1 MGKVIIGNG
10 NEPTETL
17 KSPAMVLG
25 QKPKR
30 NYIMAKAIQL
40 DLSKISVNTVDS
52 DRRVITSE
60 SVQRPV
66 RDILATVNAGA
77 RQAAWNSLVSN
88 VIGMR
93 GETVEA
99 KGASWA
105 VNDDEI
111 ARSLRVNYNIMMAQ
125 GTKMDKAG
133 SRKFLT
139 DILAQLEADAPV
151 FKDDSDESD
160 NT

>member
-1 MGKVIIGNG
+1 
-10 NEPTETL
+10 
-17 KSPAMVLG
+17 
-25 QKPKR
+25 
-30 NYIMAKAIQL
+30 MAKAIKL
-40 DLSKISVNTVDS
+40 DLSKIAVNTVDS
-52 DRRVITSE
+52 ERRVITSE

-66 RDILATVNAGA
+66 RDILATVNASA
-77 RQAAWNSLVSN
+77 RQSAWNALVAD
-88 VIGMR
+88 VISMR

-111 ARSLRVNYNIMMAQ
+111 ARSLRVNYNIMQAQ

-133 SRKFLT
+133 SRKFLS
-139 DILAQLEADAPV
+139 DILTQLEMPEPV

-160 NT
+160 NS

>member
-1 MGKVIIGNG
+1 
-10 NEPTETL
+10 
-17 KSPAMVLG
+17 
-25 QKPKR
+25 
-30 NYIMAKAIQL
+30 MAKAIQL
-40 DLSKISVNTVDS
+40 DLSKIAVNTVDS

-66 RDILATVNAGA
+66 RDILAIVNAAA
-77 RQAAWNSLVSN
+77 RQSAWNALVAN
-88 VIGMR
+88 VVGMR

-111 ARSLRVNYNIMMAQ
+111 ARSLRVNFNIMQAQ

-139 DILAQLEADAPV
+139 DILEQLEMDEPI

-160 NT
+160 NA

>member
-1 MGKVIIGNG
+1 
-10 NEPTETL
+10 
-17 KSPAMVLG
+17 
-25 QKPKR
+25 
-30 NYIMAKAIQL
+30 MAKAIKAINL
-40 DLSKISVNTVDS
+40 DLSKIAVNTVDS

-66 RDILATVNAGA
+66 RDILATINSDA
-77 RQAAWNSLVSN
+77 RQAAWNALVSN

-111 ARSLRVNYNIMMAQ
+111 ARSLRVNYNIMVAQ
-125 GTKMDKAG
+125 GTKMDMAG

-139 DILAQLEADAPV
+139 DILAQLEQDAPV
-151 FKDDSDESD
+151 FKDDSDDGD

>member
-1 MGKVIIGNG
+1 
-10 NEPTETL
+10 
-17 KSPAMVLG
+17 
-25 QKPKR
+25 
-30 NYIMAKAIQL
+30 MAKAIKL
-40 DLSKISVNTVDS
+40 DLSKIAVNTVDS
-52 DRRVITSE
+52 ERRVITSE

-66 RDILATVNAGA
+66 RDILATVNASA
-77 RQAAWNSLVSN
+77 RQSAWNALVAD
-88 VIGMR
+88 VISMR

-111 ARSLRVNYNIMMAQ
+111 ARSLRVNYNIMQAQ

-133 SRKFLT
+133 SRKFLS
-139 DILAQLEADAPV
+139 DILAQLEMPEPV
-151 FKDDSDESD
+151 FKDNSDEAD

>member
-1 MGKVIIGNG
+1 
-10 NEPTETL
+10 
-17 KSPAMVLG
+17 
-25 QKPKR
+25 
-30 NYIMAKAIQL
+30 MAKTAIKL
-40 DLSKISVNTVDS
+40 DLSKIAVNTVDS

-77 RQAAWNSLVSN
+77 RQAAWNALVAD

-111 ARSLRVNYNIMMAQ
+111 ARSLRVNFNIMQAQ
-125 GTKMDKAG
+125 GTKMDKVG

-139 DILAQLEADAPV
+139 DIMAQLDMNAPV
-151 FKDDSDESD
+151 FRDDSDEGD
-160 NT
+160 NS

>member
-1 MGKVIIGNG
+1 
-10 NEPTETL
+10 
-17 KSPAMVLG
+17 
-25 QKPKR
+25 
-30 NYIMAKAIQL
+30 MAKAIKAINL
-40 DLSKISVNTVDS
+40 DLSKIAVNTVDS

-66 RDILATVNAGA
+66 RDILATVNADA
-77 RQAAWNSLVSN
+77 RQAAWNALVSN

-111 ARSLRVNYNIMMAQ
+111 ARSLRVNYNIMQAQ
-125 GTKMDKAG
+125 GIKIYKFW
-133 SRKFLT
+133 SCKFLT
-139 DILAQLEADAPV
+139 DILAQLEQDAPV
-151 FKDDSDESD
+151 FKDDSDDGD

>member
-1 MGKVIIGNG
+1 
-10 NEPTETL
+10 
-17 KSPAMVLG
+17 
-25 QKPKR
+25 
-30 NYIMAKAIQL
+30 MANAIKL

-66 RDILATVNAGA
+66 RDILATINTGA
-77 RQAAWNSLVSN
+77 RQAAWNALVSN

-99 KGASWA
+99 KGASWS

-139 DILAQLEADAPV
+139 DILAQLEQDAPV
-151 FKDDSDESD
+151 FKDDSDDGD
-160 NT
+160 NN

>member
-1 MGKVIIGNG
+1 
-10 NEPTETL
+10 
-17 KSPAMVLG
+17 
-25 QKPKR
+25 
-30 NYIMAKAIQL
+30 MAKTAIKL
-40 DLSKISVNTVDS
+40 DLSKIAVNTVDS
-52 DRRVITSE
+52 ERRVITSE

-66 RDILATVNAGA
+66 RDILAQVNGDA
-77 RQAAWNSLVSN
+77 RQAAWNALVAT

-93 GETVEA
+93 GEKVEA
-99 KGASWA
+99 KGATWA

-111 ARSLRVNYNIMMAQ
+111 ARSLRVNYNIMQAQ

-139 DILAQLEADAPV
+139 DILAQLEQDAPV

-160 NT
+160 NS

>member
-1 MGKVIIGNG
+1 M
-10 NEPTETL
+10 P
-17 KSPAMVLG
+17 
-25 QKPKR
+25 
-30 NYIMAKAIQL
+30 KAIKL
-40 DLSKISVNTVDS
+40 DLSKIAVNTVDS

-66 RDILATVNAGA
+66 RDILATVNTYA
-77 RQAAWNSLVSN
+77 RQVAWNALVSN

-111 ARSLRVNYNIMMAQ
+111 ARSRHGAKQSGLGSLQHRRGCARRCQ
-125 GTKMDKAG
+125 PAG
-133 SRKFLT
+133 HW
-139 DILAQLEADAPV
+139 Q
-151 FKDDSDESD
+151 
-160 NT
+160 

>member
-1 MGKVIIGNG
+1 
-10 NEPTETL
+10 
-17 KSPAMVLG
+17 
-25 QKPKR
+25 
-30 NYIMAKAIQL
+30 MAKAIKAINL
-40 DLSKISVNTVDS
+40 DLSKIAVNTVDS

-66 RDILATVNAGA
+66 RDILATVNTYA
-77 RQAAWNSLVSN
+77 RQAAWNALVGN

-93 GETVEA
+93 GETVDA

-111 ARSLRVNYNIMMAQ
+111 ARSLRVNFNIMQAQ

-139 DILAQLEADAPV
+139 DILAQLEMPEPV

-160 NT
+160 NS

>member
-1 MGKVIIGNG
+1 
-10 NEPTETL
+10 
-17 KSPAMVLG
+17 
-25 QKPKR
+25 
-30 NYIMAKAIQL
+30 MAKAIKL
-40 DLSKISVNTVDS
+40 DLSKIAVNTVDS

-66 RDILATVNAGA
+66 RDILATINADA
-77 RQAAWNSLVSN
+77 RQAAWNALVAN

-105 VNDDEI
+105 VNDDEL

-133 SRKFLT
+133 SRKFLA
-139 DILAQLEADAPV
+139 DILEQLEMPEPV

-160 NT
+160 NN

>member
-1 MGKVIIGNG
+1 MLHNSVPI
-10 NEPTETL
+10 
-17 KSPAMVLG
+17 
-25 QKPKR
+25 R
-30 NYIMAKAIQL
+30 N
-40 DLSKISVNTVDS
+40 
-52 DRRVITSE
+52 
-60 SVQRPV
+60 
-66 RDILATVNAGA
+66 
-77 RQAAWNSLVSN
+77 
-88 VIGMR
+88 GMR

-111 ARSLRVNYNIMMAQ
+111 ARSLRVNYNIMQAQ

-139 DILAQLEADAPV
+139 DILAQLEQDAPV
-151 FKDDSDESD
+151 FKDDSDDGD

>member
-1 MGKVIIGNG
+1 
-10 NEPTETL
+10 
-17 KSPAMVLG
+17 
-25 QKPKR
+25 
-30 NYIMAKAIQL
+30 MAKAIKAIKAINL
-40 DLSKISVNTVDS
+40 DLSKIAVNTVDS

-66 RDILATVNAGA
+66 RDILATVNADA
-77 RQAAWNSLVSN
+77 RQAAWNALVSN
-88 VIGMR
+88 VVGMR

-139 DILAQLEADAPV
+139 DILAQLEQDAPV

-160 NT
+160 NS

>member
-1 MGKVIIGNG
+1 
-10 NEPTETL
+10 
-17 KSPAMVLG
+17 
-25 QKPKR
+25 
-30 NYIMAKAIQL
+30 MAKAAIKL
-40 DLSKISVNTVDS
+40 DLSKIAVNTVDS

-60 SVQRPV
+60 AVQRPV

-77 RQAAWNSLVSN
+77 RQAAWNALVAD

-111 ARSLRVNYNIMMAQ
+111 ARSLRVNYNIMQAQ

-133 SRKFLT
+133 SRKFLA
-139 DILAQLEADAPV
+139 DILEQLEQDAPV
-151 FKDDSDESD
+151 FKDDSEESD
-160 NT
+160 NN

>member
-1 MGKVIIGNG
+1 
-10 NEPTETL
+10 
-17 KSPAMVLG
+17 
-25 QKPKR
+25 
-30 NYIMAKAIQL
+30 MAKAIKL
-40 DLSKISVNTVDS
+40 DLSKIAVNTVDS
-52 DRRVITSE
+52 ERRVITSE

-66 RDILATVNAGA
+66 RDILATVNASA
-77 RQAAWNSLVSN
+77 RQSAWNALVAD
-88 VIGMR
+88 VISMR

-139 DILAQLEADAPV
+139 DILAQLEMPEPV

>member
-1 MGKVIIGNG
+1 
-10 NEPTETL
+10 
-17 KSPAMVLG
+17 
-25 QKPKR
+25 
-30 NYIMAKAIQL
+30 MAKAIKL
-40 DLSKISVNTVDS
+40 DLSKIAVNTVDS
-52 DRRVITSE
+52 ERRVITSE

-66 RDILATVNAGA
+66 RDILATVNASA
-77 RQAAWNSLVSN
+77 RQSAWNALVAD
-88 VIGMR
+88 VISMR

-111 ARSLRVNYNIMMAQ
+111 ARSLRVNYNIMQAQ

-133 SRKFLT
+133 SRKFLA
-139 DILAQLEADAPV
+139 DILAQLEQGEPA
-151 FKDDSDESD
+151 FKDDSDEAD

>member
-1 MGKVIIGNG
+1 
-10 NEPTETL
+10 
-17 KSPAMVLG
+17 
-25 QKPKR
+25 
-30 NYIMAKAIQL
+30 MAKAIKL
-40 DLSKISVNTVDS
+40 DLSKIAVNTVDS

-60 SVQRPV
+60 AVQRPV

-77 RQAAWNSLVSN
+77 RQAAWNALVAD

-111 ARSLRVNYNIMMAQ
+111 ARSLRVNYNIMQAQ

-133 SRKFLT
+133 SRKFLA
-139 DILAQLEADAPV
+139 DILEQLEQDAPV
-151 FKDDSDESD
+151 FKDDSEESD
-160 NT
+160 NN

>member
-1 MGKVIIGNG
+1 
-10 NEPTETL
+10 
-17 KSPAMVLG
+17 
-25 QKPKR
+25 
-30 NYIMAKAIQL
+30 MAKAAINL
-40 DLSKISVNTVDS
+40 DLSKIAVNTVDS

-77 RQAAWNSLVSN
+77 RQAAWNALVAD

-111 ARSLRVNYNIMMAQ
+111 ARSLRVNFIIMQ
-125 GTKMDKAG
+125 AG
-133 SRKFLT
+133 R
-139 DILAQLEADAPV
+139 LE
-151 FKDDSDESD
+151 
-160 NT
+160 

>member
-1 MGKVIIGNG
+1 
-10 NEPTETL
+10 
-17 KSPAMVLG
+17 
-25 QKPKR
+25 
-30 NYIMAKAIQL
+30 MAKAIKAINL
-40 DLSKISVNTVDS
+40 DLSKIAVNTVDS

-66 RDILATVNAGA
+66 RDILATVNASA
-77 RQAAWNSLVSN
+77 RQSAWNALVAD
-88 VIGMR
+88 VISMR

-111 ARSLRVNYNIMMAQ
+111 ARSLRVNYNLMVAQ

-133 SRKFLT
+133 SRKFLA
-139 DILAQLEADAPV
+139 DILEQLEQDAPV
-151 FKDDSDESD
+151 FKDDSDDGD

>member
-1 MGKVIIGNG
+1 
-10 NEPTETL
+10 
-17 KSPAMVLG
+17 
-25 QKPKR
+25 
-30 NYIMAKAIQL
+30 MAKAIKL
-40 DLSKISVNTVDS
+40 DLSKIAVNTVDS
-52 DRRVITSE
+52 ERRVITSE

-66 RDILATVNAGA
+66 RDILATVNASA
-77 RQAAWNSLVSN
+77 RQSAWNALVAD
-88 VIGMR
+88 VISMR

-111 ARSLRVNYNIMMAQ
+111 ARSLRVNYNIMQAQ

-133 SRKFLT
+133 SRKFLS
-139 DILAQLEADAPV
+139 DILAQLEMPEPV

>member
-1 MGKVIIGNG
+1 M
-10 NEPTETL
+10 
-17 KSPAMVLG
+17 S
-25 QKPKR
+25 
-30 NYIMAKAIQL
+30 KAIKL
-40 DLSKISVNTVDS
+40 DLSKIAVNTVDS

-66 RDILATVNAGA
+66 RDILATINADA
-77 RQAAWNSLVSN
+77 RQAAWNALVAN

-99 KGASWA
+99 KGASWS

-139 DILAQLEADAPV
+139 DILAQIEADAPV
-151 FKDDSDESD
+151 FKDDSDDGD

>member
-1 MGKVIIGNG
+1 
-10 NEPTETL
+10 
-17 KSPAMVLG
+17 
-25 QKPKR
+25 
-30 NYIMAKAIQL
+30 MAKAIKAINL
-40 DLSKISVNTVDS
+40 DLSKIAVNTVDS
-52 DRRVITSE
+52 ERRVITSE

-66 RDILATVNAGA
+66 RDILATVNASA
-77 RQAAWNSLVSN
+77 RQSAWNALVAD
-88 VIGMR
+88 VISMR

-111 ARSLRVNYNIMMAQ
+111 ARSLRVNYNIMQAQ

-133 SRKFLT
+133 SRKFLS
-139 DILAQLEADAPV
+139 DILAQLEMPEPV

>member
-1 MGKVIIGNG
+1 
-10 NEPTETL
+10 
-17 KSPAMVLG
+17 
-25 QKPKR
+25 
-30 NYIMAKAIQL
+30 MAKAIKL
-40 DLSKISVNTVDS
+40 DLSKIAVNTVDS
-52 DRRVITSE
+52 ERRVITSE

-66 RDILATVNAGA
+66 RDILATVNASA
-77 RQAAWNSLVSN
+77 RQSAWNALVAD
-88 VIGMR
+88 VISMR

-111 ARSLRVNYNIMMAQ
+111 ARSLRVNYNIMQAQ

-139 DILAQLEADAPV
+139 DILAQLEMPEPV

-160 NT
+160 NS

>member
-1 MGKVIIGNG
+1 
-10 NEPTETL
+10 
-17 KSPAMVLG
+17 
-25 QKPKR
+25 
-30 NYIMAKAIQL
+30 MAKAIKL
-40 DLSKISVNTVDS
+40 DLSKIAVNTVDS
-52 DRRVITSE
+52 ERRVITSE

-66 RDILATVNAGA
+66 RDILATVNASA
-77 RQAAWNSLVSN
+77 RQSAWNALVAD
-88 VIGMR
+88 VISMR

-111 ARSLRVNYNIMMAQ
+111 ARSLRVNYNIMQAQ

-133 SRKFLT
+133 SRKFLS
-139 DILAQLEADAPV
+139 DILAQLEMPEPV

-160 NT
+160 NS

>member
-1 MGKVIIGNG
+1 
-10 NEPTETL
+10 
-17 KSPAMVLG
+17 
-25 QKPKR
+25 
-30 NYIMAKAIQL
+30 MAKAAIKL
-40 DLSKISVNTVDS
+40 DLSKIAVNTVDS

-77 RQAAWNSLVSN
+77 RQAAWNALVAD

-111 ARSLRVNYNIMMAQ
+111 ARSLRVNFNIMQAQ
-125 GTKMDKAG
+125 GTKMDKTG

-139 DILAQLEADAPV
+139 DILEQLDMPEPV
-151 FKDDSDESD
+151 FKDDSDETD
-160 NT
+160 NS

>member
-1 MGKVIIGNG
+1 
-10 NEPTETL
+10 
-17 KSPAMVLG
+17 
-25 QKPKR
+25 
-30 NYIMAKAIQL
+30 MAKAAIKL
-40 DLSKISVNTVDS
+40 DLSKITVNTVDS

-60 SVQRPV
+60 AVQRPV
-66 RDILATVNAGA
+66 RDILATVNADA
-77 RQAAWNSLVSN
+77 RQAAWNALVAN

-93 GETVEA
+93 GEKVEA
-99 KGASWA
+99 KGATWL

-111 ARSLRVNYNIMMAQ
+111 ARSLRVNFNIMQAQ

-139 DILAQLEADAPV
+139 DILAQLEMPEPV

>member
-1 MGKVIIGNG
+1 
-10 NEPTETL
+10 
-17 KSPAMVLG
+17 
-25 QKPKR
+25 
-30 NYIMAKAIQL
+30 MAKAIKL
-40 DLSKISVNTVDS
+40 DLSKIAVNTVDS
-52 DRRVITSE
+52 ERRVITSE

-77 RQAAWNSLVSN
+77 RQAAWNALVAD

-93 GETVEA
+93 GEKVEA
-99 KGASWA
+99 KGATWL

-111 ARSLRVNYNIMMAQ
+111 ARSLRVNYNIMQAQ

-139 DILAQLEADAPV
+139 DILSQLEMPEPV
-151 FKDDSDESD
+151 FKDDSDETD
-160 NT
+160 NS

>member
-1 MGKVIIGNG
+1 
-10 NEPTETL
+10 
-17 KSPAMVLG
+17 
-25 QKPKR
+25 
-30 NYIMAKAIQL
+30 MAKAIKL
-40 DLSKISVNTVDS
+40 DLSKIAVNTVDS
-52 DRRVITSE
+52 ERRVITSE

-66 RDILATVNAGA
+66 RDILATVNASA
-77 RQAAWNSLVSN
+77 RQSAWNALVAD
-88 VIGMR
+88 VISMR

-111 ARSLRVNYNIMMAQ
+111 ARSLRVNYNIMQAQ

-133 SRKFLT
+133 SRKFLS
-139 DILAQLEADAPV
+139 DILAQLEMPEPV

-160 NT
+160 NA

>member
-1 MGKVIIGNG
+1 
-10 NEPTETL
+10 
-17 KSPAMVLG
+17 
-25 QKPKR
+25 
-30 NYIMAKAIQL
+30 MAKTAIKL
-40 DLSKISVNTVDS
+40 DLSKIAVNTVDS

-60 SVQRPV
+60 SVQRPI

-77 RQAAWNSLVSN
+77 RQAAWNALVAD

-111 ARSLRVNYNIMMAQ
+111 ARSLRVNFNLMQAQ
-125 GTKMDKAG
+125 GSKMDKAG

-139 DILAQLEADAPV
+139 DVLSQLDMEPPV
-151 FKDDSDESD
+151 FRDDSDESD

>member
-1 MGKVIIGNG
+1 
-10 NEPTETL
+10 
-17 KSPAMVLG
+17 
-25 QKPKR
+25 
-30 NYIMAKAIQL
+30 MAKAIKL
-40 DLSKISVNTVDS
+40 DLSKIAVNTVDS
-52 DRRVITSE
+52 ERRVITSE

-66 RDILATVNAGA
+66 RDILATVNASA
-77 RQAAWNSLVSN
+77 RQSAWNALVAD
-88 VIGMR
+88 VISMR

-111 ARSLRVNYNIMMAQ
+111 ARSLRVNYNIMQAQ

-133 SRKFLT
+133 SRKFLS
-139 DILAQLEADAPV
+139 DILAQLEMPEPF

>member
-1 MGKVIIGNG
+1 
-10 NEPTETL
+10 
-17 KSPAMVLG
+17 
-25 QKPKR
+25 
-30 NYIMAKAIQL
+30 MAKAIQL
-40 DLSKISVNTVDS
+40 DLSKIAVNTVDS
-52 DRRVITSE
+52 ERRVVTSE

-66 RDILATVNAGA
+66 RDILATVNGDA
-77 RQAAWNSLVSN
+77 RQAAWNALVAT

-111 ARSLRVNYNIMMAQ
+111 ARSLRVNFNIMQAQ

-139 DILAQLEADAPV
+139 DILAQLDMEPPT
-151 FKDDSDESD
+151 FKDDSEESD
-160 NT
+160 NS

>member
-1 MGKVIIGNG
+1 
-10 NEPTETL
+10 
-17 KSPAMVLG
+17 
-25 QKPKR
+25 
-30 NYIMAKAIQL
+30 MAKAAIKL
-40 DLSKISVNTVDS
+40 DLSKIAVNTVDS

-60 SVQRPV
+60 AVQRPV

-77 RQAAWNSLVSN
+77 RQAAWNALVAV

-111 ARSLRVNYNIMMAQ
+111 ARSLRVNYNIMQAQ

-133 SRKFLT
+133 SRKFLA
-139 DILAQLEADAPV
+139 DILEQLEQDAPV
-151 FKDDSDESD
+151 FKDDSEESD
-160 NT
+160 NN

>member
-1 MGKVIIGNG
+1 
-10 NEPTETL
+10 
-17 KSPAMVLG
+17 
-25 QKPKR
+25 
-30 NYIMAKAIQL
+30 MAKAIKL
-40 DLSKISVNTVDS
+40 DLSKIAVNTVDS
-52 DRRVITSE
+52 ERRVITSE

-66 RDILATVNAGA
+66 RDILATVNASA
-77 RQAAWNSLVSN
+77 RQSAWNALVAD
-88 VIGMR
+88 VISMR

-111 ARSLRVNYNIMMAQ
+111 ARSLRVNYNIMQAQ
-125 GTKMDKAG
+125 GTIMDKAG
-133 SRKFLT
+133 SRKFLS
-139 DILAQLEADAPV
+139 DILAQLEMPEPV

>member
-1 MGKVIIGNG
+1 
-10 NEPTETL
+10 
-17 KSPAMVLG
+17 
-25 QKPKR
+25 
-30 NYIMAKAIQL
+30 MAKAIKAISL
-40 DLSKISVNTVDS
+40 DLSKIAVNTVDS

-60 SVQRPV
+60 SAQRPV
-66 RDILATVNAGA
+66 RDILAAVNADA
-77 RQAAWNSLVSN
+77 RQAAWNALVSN

-93 GETVEA
+93 GGTVEA
-99 KGASWA
+99 KGASWS

-139 DILAQLEADAPV
+139 DILAQLEQDAPV

-160 NT
+160 NS

>member
-1 MGKVIIGNG
+1 
-10 NEPTETL
+10 
-17 KSPAMVLG
+17 
-25 QKPKR
+25 
-30 NYIMAKAIQL
+30 MAKAIQL
-40 DLSKISVNTVDS
+40 DLSKIAVNTVDS

-66 RDILATVNAGA
+66 RDILATVNTYA
-77 RQAAWNSLVSN
+77 RQAAWNALVAN

-111 ARSLRVNYNIMMAQ
+111 ARSLRVNYNIMMVQ

-139 DILAQLEADAPV
+139 DILTQLEADALV

-160 NT
+160 NS

>member
-1 MGKVIIGNG
+1 M
-10 NEPTETL
+10 
-17 KSPAMVLG
+17 S
-25 QKPKR
+25 
-30 NYIMAKAIQL
+30 KAIKL
-40 DLSKISVNTVDS
+40 DLSKIPVNTVDS
-52 DRRVITSE
+52 ERRVITSE

-66 RDILATVNAGA
+66 RDILAIVNAGA
-77 RQAAWNSLVSN
+77 RQAAWNALVAN

-139 DILAQLEADAPV
+139 DILEQLEQDEPV
-151 FKDDSDESD
+151 FKDDSDEAD